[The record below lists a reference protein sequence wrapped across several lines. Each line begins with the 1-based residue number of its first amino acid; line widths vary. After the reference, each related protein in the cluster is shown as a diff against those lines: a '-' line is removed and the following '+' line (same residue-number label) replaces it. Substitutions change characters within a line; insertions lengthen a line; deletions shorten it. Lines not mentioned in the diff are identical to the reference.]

1 MSYTKGNFSI
11 GYVCATVTAM
21 LFGFTFSMAKQP
33 LENVD
38 PIVLSAIVYPISF
51 AALIPITK
59 SSFKIENKEDFLD
72 ILVISILG
80 GVLAPILLFY
90 GLDRIDASEAVI
102 LTNAQIIFTVLLSS
116 LFFGEKPN
124 GIIGYTGIIIV
135 FVGLFVATT
144 ELDTSGSLFK
154 YEPGKIM
161 IVGAMLVWAID
172 NNISRRLTKRS
183 TIWPAKIAMLKFL
196 IGGIILFGIATIA
209 VEESS
214 SSFPSRLQII
224 DSLLLIKPS
233 EWLIII
239 AVSLFGFAGALSLLL
254 ESLKRIGTI
263 RTMMIFSLTPI
274 FGIVAAN
281 IVHAESISIL
291 EAIATGIIIIGI
303 FMVSKSYT

>member
-1 MSYTKGNFSI
+1 
-11 GYVCATVTAM
+11 M

-90 GLDRIDASEAVI
+90 GLERINASEAVI

-124 GIIGYTGIIIV
+124 GIIGYSGIIIV

-214 SSFPSRLQII
+214 SSFRSRLQII
-224 DSLLLIKPS
+224 DTLLLIKPS

-274 FGIVAAN
+274 FGIIAAN

-303 FMVSKSYT
+303 FMVSKS

>member
-1 MSYTKGNFSI
+1 
-11 GYVCATVTAM
+11 M

-90 GLDRIDASEAVI
+90 GLERINASEAVI
-102 LTNAQIIFTVLLSS
+102 LTNAQIVFTVLLSS

-124 GIIGYTGIIIV
+124 GIIGYSGIIIV

-214 SSFPSRLQII
+214 SSFRSRLQII

-274 FGIVAAN
+274 FGIVAAD

-291 EAIATGIIIIGI
+291 EAVATSIIIIGI

>member
-1 MSYTKGNFSI
+1 
-11 GYVCATVTAM
+11 M

-90 GLDRIDASEAVI
+90 GLERIDASEAVI

-124 GIIGYTGIIIV
+124 GIIGYSGIIIV

-183 TIWPAKIAMLKFL
+183 TIWPSKIAMLKFL

-214 SSFPSRLQII
+214 SSFRSRLQII

-303 FMVSKSYT
+303 FMVSKSYTPIEK

>member
-1 MSYTKGNFSI
+1 
-11 GYVCATVTAM
+11 M

-90 GLDRIDASEAVI
+90 GLEHIDASEAVI

-124 GIIGYTGIIIV
+124 GIIGYSGIIIV

-214 SSFPSRLQII
+214 SSFRSRLQII

>member
-1 MSYTKGNFSI
+1 
-11 GYVCATVTAM
+11 M

-90 GLDRIDASEAVI
+90 GLERIDASEAVI

-144 ELDTSGSLFK
+144 ELDTPGSLFK

-214 SSFPSRLQII
+214 SSFRSRLQII

>member
-1 MSYTKGNFSI
+1 
-11 GYVCATVTAM
+11 M

-51 AALIPITK
+51 AALISIAK
-59 SSFKIENKEDFLD
+59 SSFRIENKEDFLD

-90 GLDRIDASEAVI
+90 GLEHIDASEAVI

-124 GIIGYTGIIIV
+124 GIIGYSGIIIV
-135 FVGLFVATT
+135 FIGLFVATT
-144 ELDTSGSLFK
+144 ELDTSGPLFK

-209 VEESS
+209 VEQSS
-214 SSFPSRLQII
+214 SSFRPRPQII

-303 FMVSKSYT
+303 LMVSKSNT

>member
-1 MSYTKGNFSI
+1 
-11 GYVCATVTAM
+11 M

-90 GLDRIDASEAVI
+90 GLERIDASEAVI

-124 GIIGYTGIIIV
+124 GIIGYSGIIIV

-214 SSFPSRLQII
+214 SSFRSRLQII

-291 EAIATGIIIIGI
+291 EAVATSIIIIGI

>member
-1 MSYTKGNFSI
+1 
-11 GYVCATVTAM
+11 M

-90 GLDRIDASEAVI
+90 GLERIDASEAVI

-144 ELDTSGSLFK
+144 ELDTSESLFK

-214 SSFPSRLQII
+214 SSFRSRLQII

>member
-1 MSYTKGNFSI
+1 
-11 GYVCATVTAM
+11 M

-90 GLDRIDASEAVI
+90 GLERINASEAVI

-124 GIIGYTGIIIV
+124 GIIGYSGIIIV
-135 FVGLFVATT
+135 FIGLFVATT
-144 ELDTSGSLFK
+144 ELDTSGPLFK

-172 NNISRRLTKRS
+172 NNVSRRLTKRS
-183 TIWPAKIAMLKFL
+183 TIRPAKIAMLKFL

-214 SSFPSRLQII
+214 SSFRSRLQII

-254 ESLKRIGTI
+254 ESLKRIGI
-263 RTMMIFSLTPI
+263 
-274 FGIVAAN
+274 
-281 IVHAESISIL
+281 
-291 EAIATGIIIIGI
+291 
-303 FMVSKSYT
+303 

>member
-1 MSYTKGNFSI
+1 
-11 GYVCATVTAM
+11 M

-51 AALIPITK
+51 AALIPVTK

-80 GVLAPILLFY
+80 GVFAPIFLFY
-90 GLDRIDASEAVI
+90 GLEHVDASEAVI

-124 GIIGYTGIIIV
+124 GIIGYSGIIIV

-144 ELDTSGSLFK
+144 GLDTSGSLFK

-214 SSFPSRLQII
+214 SSFSPRLQII

>member
-1 MSYTKGNFSI
+1 
-11 GYVCATVTAM
+11 M

-33 LENVD
+33 LENID

-90 GLDRIDASEAVI
+90 GLERIDASEAVI

-196 IGGIILFGIATIA
+196 IGGIILFGIAAIA

-214 SSFPSRLQII
+214 SSSSFRSRLQII

-263 RTMMIFSLTPI
+263 RTMMVFSLTPI
-274 FGIVAAN
+274 FGIAAAN

>member
-1 MSYTKGNFSI
+1 
-11 GYVCATVTAM
+11 M

-51 AALIPITK
+51 AALLPITK

-90 GLDRIDASEAVI
+90 GLERIDASEAVI

-124 GIIGYTGIIIV
+124 GIIGYSGIIIV

-214 SSFPSRLQII
+214 SSFRSRLQII

>member
-1 MSYTKGNFSI
+1 
-11 GYVCATVTAM
+11 M

-33 LENVD
+33 LENID

-90 GLDRIDASEAVI
+90 GLERIDASEAVI

-124 GIIGYTGIIIV
+124 GIIGYSGIIIV

-196 IGGIILFGIATIA
+196 IGGIILFGIAAIA

-214 SSFPSRLQII
+214 SSFRSRLQII

>member
-1 MSYTKGNFSI
+1 
-11 GYVCATVTAM
+11 M

-38 PIVLSAIVYPISF
+38 PIVLSAVVYPISF

-90 GLDRIDASEAVI
+90 GLERIDASEAVI

-124 GIIGYTGIIIV
+124 GIIGYSGIIIV

-144 ELDTSGSLFK
+144 ELETSGSLFK

-214 SSFPSRLQII
+214 SSFRSRLQII

-274 FGIVAAN
+274 FGIVAAD

-303 FMVSKSYT
+303 FMVSKSYA

>member
-1 MSYTKGNFSI
+1 
-11 GYVCATVTAM
+11 M

-90 GLDRIDASEAVI
+90 GLEHIDASEAVI

-124 GIIGYTGIIIV
+124 GIIGYSGIIIV
-135 FVGLFVATT
+135 FIGLFVATT

-183 TIWPAKIAMLKFL
+183 TIWPTKIAMLKFL

-209 VEESS
+209 VEQSS
-214 SSFPSRLQII
+214 SSFRPRLQII

-303 FMVSKSYT
+303 LMVSKSYT

>member
-1 MSYTKGNFSI
+1 
-11 GYVCATVTAM
+11 M

-59 SSFKIENKEDFLD
+59 SSFKIENREDFLD

-90 GLDRIDASEAVI
+90 GLERINASEAVI

-124 GIIGYTGIIIV
+124 GIIGYSGIIIV

-144 ELDTSGSLFK
+144 ELETSGSLFK

-214 SSFPSRLQII
+214 SSFRSRLQII

-303 FMVSKSYT
+303 FMVSKSYA

>member
-1 MSYTKGNFSI
+1 
-11 GYVCATVTAM
+11 M

-90 GLDRIDASEAVI
+90 GLERIDASEAVI

-144 ELDTSGSLFK
+144 ELDTPGSLFK

-214 SSFPSRLQII
+214 SFRSRLQII

>member
-1 MSYTKGNFSI
+1 
-11 GYVCATVTAM
+11 M

-33 LENVD
+33 LENID

-90 GLDRIDASEAVI
+90 GLERIDASEAVI

-124 GIIGYTGIIIV
+124 GIIGYSGIIIV

-214 SSFPSRLQII
+214 SSFRSRLQII

>member
-1 MSYTKGNFSI
+1 
-11 GYVCATVTAM
+11 M

-51 AALIPITK
+51 AALAPITK

-90 GLDRIDASEAVI
+90 GLERINASEAVI

-124 GIIGYTGIIIV
+124 GIIGYSGIIIV

-214 SSFPSRLQII
+214 SSFRSRLQII

>member
-1 MSYTKGNFSI
+1 
-11 GYVCATVTAM
+11 M

-51 AALIPITK
+51 AALIPITR

-90 GLDRIDASEAVI
+90 GLEHIDASEAVI

-124 GIIGYTGIIIV
+124 GIIGYSGIIIV

-144 ELDTSGSLFK
+144 ELDTPGSLFK
-154 YEPGKIM
+154 YETGKIM

-214 SSFPSRLQII
+214 SSSSFGPSPQII

-291 EAIATGIIIIGI
+291 EAIAAGIIIIGI

>member
-1 MSYTKGNFSI
+1 M
-11 GYVCATVTAM
+11 CATVTAM

-90 GLDRIDASEAVI
+90 GLERIDASEAVI

-214 SSFPSRLQII
+214 SSFRSRLQII
-224 DSLLLIKPS
+224 DSLLFIKPS

-239 AVSLFGFAGALSLLL
+239 AVSLFGFAGGLSLLL

-274 FGIVAAN
+274 FGIVAAS

>member
-1 MSYTKGNFSI
+1 
-11 GYVCATVTAM
+11 M

-33 LENVD
+33 LENID

-90 GLDRIDASEAVI
+90 GLERIDASEAVI

-124 GIIGYTGIIIV
+124 GIIGYSGIIIV

-214 SSFPSRLQII
+214 SSSSRLQII

>member
-1 MSYTKGNFSI
+1 
-11 GYVCATVTAM
+11 M

-59 SSFKIENKEDFLD
+59 SSFKIENKEDLLD

-90 GLDRIDASEAVI
+90 GLERIDASEAVI

-124 GIIGYTGIIIV
+124 GIIGYSGIIIV

-214 SSFPSRLQII
+214 SSFRSRLQII

>member
-1 MSYTKGNFSI
+1 
-11 GYVCATVTAM
+11 M

-59 SSFKIENKEDFLD
+59 SSFKIGNKEDFLD

-90 GLDRIDASEAVI
+90 GLERIDASEAVI

-124 GIIGYTGIIIV
+124 GIIGYSGIIIV

-214 SSFPSRLQII
+214 SSFHSRLQII

>member
-1 MSYTKGNFSI
+1 M
-11 GYVCATVTAM
+11 CATVTAM

-38 PIVLSAIVYPISF
+38 PIVLSAVVYPISF

-90 GLDRIDASEAVI
+90 GLERIDASEAVI

-183 TIWPAKIAMLKFL
+183 TIWPSKIAMLKFL

-214 SSFPSRLQII
+214 SSFRSRLQII

>member
-1 MSYTKGNFSI
+1 
-11 GYVCATVTAM
+11 M

-90 GLDRIDASEAVI
+90 GLERIDASEAVI

-124 GIIGYTGIIIV
+124 GIIGYSGIIIV

-214 SSFPSRLQII
+214 SSFRSRLQII

-291 EAIATGIIIIGI
+291 EVIATGIIIIGI

>member
-1 MSYTKGNFSI
+1 
-11 GYVCATVTAM
+11 M

-80 GVLAPILLFY
+80 GVFAPILLFY
-90 GLDRIDASEAVI
+90 GLEHIDASEAVI

-281 IVHAESISIL
+281 IVHAEYISIL
-291 EAIATGIIIIGI
+291 EAIAAGIIIIGI

>member
-1 MSYTKGNFSI
+1 
-11 GYVCATVTAM
+11 M

-90 GLDRIDASEAVI
+90 GLERIDASEAVI

-161 IVGAMLVWAID
+161 IVGAMLAWAID

-214 SSFPSRLQII
+214 SFRSRLQII

>member
-1 MSYTKGNFSI
+1 
-11 GYVCATVTAM
+11 M

-90 GLDRIDASEAVI
+90 GLEHIDASEAVI

-124 GIIGYTGIIIV
+124 GIIGYSGIIIV

-196 IGGIILFGIATIA
+196 MGGIILFGIATIA

-214 SSFPSRLQII
+214 SSFRSRLQII

>member
-1 MSYTKGNFSI
+1 
-11 GYVCATVTAM
+11 M

-90 GLDRIDASEAVI
+90 GLERIDASEAVI

-124 GIIGYTGIIIV
+124 GIIGYSGIIIV
-135 FVGLFVATT
+135 IVGLFVATT

-214 SSFPSRLQII
+214 SSFRSRLQII

>member
-1 MSYTKGNFSI
+1 
-11 GYVCATVTAM
+11 M

-90 GLDRIDASEAVI
+90 GLERIDASEAVI

-124 GIIGYTGIIIV
+124 GIIGYSGIIIV

-144 ELDTSGSLFK
+144 ELDTPGSLFK

-214 SSFPSRLQII
+214 SSFRSRLQII

-291 EAIATGIIIIGI
+291 EAIAAGIIIIGI

>member
-1 MSYTKGNFSI
+1 
-11 GYVCATVTAM
+11 M

-80 GVLAPILLFY
+80 GVFAPILLFY
-90 GLDRIDASEAVI
+90 GLEHVDASEAVI

-124 GIIGYTGIIIV
+124 GIIGYSGIIIV

-144 ELDTSGSLFK
+144 GLDTSGSLFK

-214 SSFPSRLQII
+214 SFSPRLQII

>member
-1 MSYTKGNFSI
+1 
-11 GYVCATVTAM
+11 M

-90 GLDRIDASEAVI
+90 GLERINASEAVI

-214 SSFPSRLQII
+214 SSFRSGLQII

>member
-1 MSYTKGNFSI
+1 
-11 GYVCATVTAM
+11 M

-90 GLDRIDASEAVI
+90 GLERIDASEAVI

-214 SSFPSRLQII
+214 SFRSRLQII

>member
-1 MSYTKGNFSI
+1 
-11 GYVCATVTAM
+11 M

-90 GLDRIDASEAVI
+90 GLERIDASEAVI

-124 GIIGYTGIIIV
+124 GIIGYSGIIIV

-214 SSFPSRLQII
+214 SSFRSRLQII

-303 FMVSKSYT
+303 FMVSKS

>member
-1 MSYTKGNFSI
+1 
-11 GYVCATVTAM
+11 M

-90 GLDRIDASEAVI
+90 GLERIDASEAVI

-161 IVGAMLVWAID
+161 IVGAMLAWAID

-214 SSFPSRLQII
+214 SSFRSRLQII

>member
-1 MSYTKGNFSI
+1 
-11 GYVCATVTAM
+11 M

-90 GLDRIDASEAVI
+90 GLERINASEAVI

-124 GIIGYTGIIIV
+124 GIIGYSGIIIV

-196 IGGIILFGIATIA
+196 IGGIILFGVATIA

-214 SSFPSRLQII
+214 SSFRSRLQII

>member
-1 MSYTKGNFSI
+1 
-11 GYVCATVTAM
+11 M

-38 PIVLSAIVYPISF
+38 PIVLSAVVYPISF

-90 GLDRIDASEAVI
+90 GLERIDASEAVI

-124 GIIGYTGIIIV
+124 GIIGYSGIIIV

-183 TIWPAKIAMLKFL
+183 TIWPSKIAMLKFL

-214 SSFPSRLQII
+214 SSRSRLQII